1 MLSDAFCAVAADHRE
16 RTVAARQ
23 TLQGITCSIRYRRRA
38 PTMRIEVTRFALD
51 ARFRDEGAAEPGV
64 RTDNKR
70 WPHGRTA
77 AGIPHGAVFGQAP
90 FAKSP

>member
-1 MLSDAFCAVAADHRE
+1 
-16 RTVAARQ
+16 
-23 TLQGITCSIRYRRRA
+23 
-38 PTMRIEVTRFALD
+38 MRIEVTRFALD

-70 WPHGRTA
+70 WPHGSTA